1 MSPIPLSNLS
11 LPKVLLEK
19 LHQNSIF
26 QVEDLISK
34 APMELVKLL
43 NSPLSQIE
51 YLYKI
56 CFQNL
61 PVEPINIF
69 DLIQKQNEIQSNSN
83 LDIFDKL
90 IFENEI
96 LKKGFLSEIC
106 GPPGVGKTQFL
117 FQLCSSNF
125 LNKPDS
131 SIIYIDTENNFNPE
145 RLVQIAKEKFLY
157 RDKTEDDLTNMT
169 KNIFVYQKFNFSEFD
184 ELMKFIEFEII
195 VKKTSLL
202 IIDSLASIVRREFSG
217 SDPSVLYERSLFL
230 SKISSRLK
238 AIAEFLDVAVI
249 VINQIITIS
258 NKPLNN
264 PEFTLKA
271 VETENSTVIPALGNS
286 WTHYVNIR
294 LVLQYV
300 DDERRELLLVKSPVS
315 PFRRYIYTINS
326 EDGFL
331 IEDFEQSSESINP
344 NDLKIRSKPYS
355 K

>member
-1 MSPIPLSNLS
+1 
-11 LPKVLLEK
+11 
-19 LHQNSIF
+19 
-26 QVEDLISK
+26 
-34 APMELVKLL
+34 
-43 NSPLSQIE
+43 
-51 YLYKI
+51 
-56 CFQNL
+56 
-61 PVEPINIF
+61 

-238 AIAEFLDVAVI
+238 AIAEFLDVALHFFY
-249 VINQIITIS
+249 IS
-258 NKPLNN
+258 
-264 PEFTLKA
+264 FFLKA

-300 DDERRELLLVKSPVS
+300 DDERREVLFFTIFLFSIRQLKFPFKLLLVKSPVS

-331 IEDFEQSSESINP
+331 IEGKCPF
-344 NDLKIRSKPYS
+344 LTK
-355 K
+355 